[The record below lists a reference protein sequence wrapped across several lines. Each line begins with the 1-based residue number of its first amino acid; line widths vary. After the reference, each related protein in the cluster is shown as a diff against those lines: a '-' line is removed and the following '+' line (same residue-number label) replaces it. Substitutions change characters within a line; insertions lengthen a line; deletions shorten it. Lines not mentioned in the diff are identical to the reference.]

1 MPRHATPRHATPR
14 HPSRRLRRPVY
25 FVAHTILIFAL
36 DPLHIKCDLGIIIV
50 PIVLFFVV
58 ITTIAVKIYDLARNT
73 ERDATQLRI
82 MRDQGMLLTV
92 RPAIRRFSAPRST
105 LRTLPLEGGRQLL
118 PGFLLRGE
126 LSRYG

>member
-1 MPRHATPRHATPR
+1 MF
-14 HPSRRLRRPVY
+14 VC
-25 FVAHTILIFAL
+25 FVAHTILIFSL
-36 DPLHIKCDLGIIIV
+36 DPLHVKCDLGIIIV
-50 PIVLFFVV
+50 PIALFFVV
-58 ITTIAVKIYDLARNT
+58 ITTIAVKIYDLAQNT
-73 ERDATQLRI
+73 ERDETQLRI

-105 LRTLPLEGGRQLL
+105 LRTLPLNILTGGRQLL